1 MKKSKIIELFI
12 VASVISVTSCQNKKS
27 IERKVFMRTDSTA
40 NYSRAT
46 GLHGGGFYVF
56 RPFGMFNQYT
66 GYNRAGYYSS
76 ALNESSN
83 VGSNAYKRSVVRGGF
98 GRSSFH
104 VSA

>member
-12 VASVISVTSCQNKKS
+12 VASVISVTSCQDNKS
-27 IERKVFMRTDSTA
+27 TERKVFMRTDSTA
-40 NYSRAT
+40 NYSRA
-46 GLHGGGFYVF
+46 GMYAGMFYAF

-66 GYNRAGYYSS
+66 GYSRAGYYSS
-76 ALNESSN
+76 AINESSN